1 MLAFVA
7 VLFGGRSAER
17 EVSLDTGK
25 AVLAA
30 LQARCRERGMLL
42 VLDEAQTGIGRTG
55 TMFAFEHE
63 GIRPDVAI
71 VLETAKVMLL
81 GRGR

>member
-1 MLAFVA
+1 MNTVLRITEERHVISDPAEFGHVA

-30 LQARCRERGMLL
+30 L
-42 VLDEAQTGIGRTG
+42 
-55 TMFAFEHE
+55 
-63 GIRPDVAI
+63 
-71 VLETAKVMLL
+71 
-81 GRGR
+81 